1 MNNFQIFYI
10 FRRQVLDQDAREVKL
25 IQEMFVED
33 EERDGVGRE
42 RKFRWMNVDNST
54 ILGDEDKLNTNG
66 EHNSGDEN
74 EELWRKMRFERESI
88 LKEDTEKQVN
98 LESTD
103 ENIGT
108 INVFTAKKKIKIFNR
123 QNYVPKSSLPNSSFL
138 TTNDVSSRASFLSRD
153 KTTLSRL
160 SSLSKNSNDS
170 DGIQLES
177 GKTKSFVFTALSPSL
192 NEEKIVIKYEK
203 IVYFK
208 YGLTFCII
216 SAIKEEVNRYSTQ
229 CRNKKI

>member
-1 MNNFQIFYI
+1 
-10 FRRQVLDQDAREVKL
+10 
-25 IQEMFVED
+25 MFVED

-88 LKEDTEKQVN
+88 LKEDTDKQVN
-98 LESTD
+98 LEPTD

-108 INVFTAKKKIKIFNR
+108 NIFTAKKKIKILNR
-123 QNYVPKSSLPNSSFL
+123 QNYVPKSSLPNSPFL
-138 TTNDVSSRASFLSRD
+138 TTNDAASRASFLSRD

-177 GKTKSFVFTALSPSL
+177 GKTKSFVFTALSPL
-192 NEEKIVIKYEK
+192 VNEEKIV
-203 IVYFK
+203 
-208 YGLTFCII
+208 
-216 SAIKEEVNRYSTQ
+216 S
-229 CRNKKI
+229 KKIK